1 MYKNNNLNF
10 KLCHRPL
17 LLDIF
22 TEHSSRDVSSIMLT
36 ANSALKLKMLIW
48 PIYNSMLSEIWCYR
62 SQEYSKVLKWARM
75 HPKYP
80 LRSSQVG
87 LCLRNWQ
94 KLSRKLFR
102 WDNFWLLPMR
112 KHARFWDIKEEGD
125 ATDRI
130 IELRHSSVSSHK
142 SRNQKKSVPKIYY
155 VRSCVQVRSYH
166 HPPTFLLKAA
176 KTKWINHAHTRR
188 VSSQKQR
195 ERMWV
200 IRKARL

>member
-1 MYKNNNLNF
+1 MHNIKPSINRLLACIKAIKISGLRNKKVMYSNNNLNF
-10 KLCHRPL
+10 KLYHRPL

-102 WDNFWLLPMR
+102 
-112 KHARFWDIKEEGD
+112 
-125 ATDRI
+125 
-130 IELRHSSVSSHK
+130 
-142 SRNQKKSVPKIYY
+142 
-155 VRSCVQVRSYH
+155 
-166 HPPTFLLKAA
+166 
-176 KTKWINHAHTRR
+176 
-188 VSSQKQR
+188 
-195 ERMWV
+195 
-200 IRKARL
+200 